1 MDPKIIALIVISI
14 IVGIFMILYLYKKYN
29 DFRSNLKKM
38 NTWPPMYNACPDY
51 WADLG
56 NGECQNIH
64 NLGRCPQKEGML
76 DPNGKM
82 NFKAVGTN
90 ETVEGRRRLCMKAKE
105 CGLTW
110 EHIDTL
116 C

>member
-1 MDPKIIALIVISI
+1 MDPKIIALIVVSV

-29 DFRSNLKKM
+29 DFRNNLKKM
-38 NTWPPMYNACPDY
+38 NAWPPMYNACPDY